1 MANIFKKIGI
11 KNIVIT
17 SIVVVV
23 GISGGLAIGIALG
36 KLFSKG
42 KAYNYEAPIETG
54 LEQDYDV
61 LMQRYAENPDKD
73 NFRPFEI
80 ANISWL
86 KYAEEKYTHSVSH
99 CVVTA
104 AIVKQHVY
112 NHDVR
117 YNDTFFSEAVF
128 HSSIKKGGFRF
139 FQQGDFV
146 NRYTASNIQPE
157 GRADWEEST
166 LLVKSKEDHEE
177 IWGKTVDR
185 PVIYIFSEKTVLEE
199 SLTEDGDGYVIEMEL
214 DPKTAN
220 ERYKRQMI
228 GMSSLEQPPVFHKLH
243 VAIYCDKDYNINKMV
258 VHESY
263 TVYVVG
269 RNDSDAVNN
278 IYFFHDSEETIPDLT
293 TDYDYGGY

>member
-42 KAYNYEAPIETG
+42 KAYNYEAPIDTG

-139 FQQGDFV
+139 YQQGDFV

-157 GRADWEEST
+157 GKADWEEST

-278 IYFFHDSEETIPDLT
+278 VYFFHDSEETIPDLT